1 MPLELFKKRLDM
13 FLAYFYSKR
22 MDFFPRQF
30 KYEIIIWFLI
40 PILLTLIYRY
50 MIGAID
56 GCHIKK
62 ARPWVDNVPLLP
74 INPFNEEKLN

>member
-1 MPLELFKKRLDM
+1 
-13 FLAYFYSKR
+13 
-22 MDFFPRQF
+22 
-30 KYEIIIWFLI
+30 
-40 PILLTLIYRY
+40 

-74 INPFNEEKLN
+74 INPFNEEKSN